1 MAEYYNVTTN
11 LGDAEIAAAIT
22 NNAKIQITHIAF
34 GDGAGSVPTPSK
46 TRTTLVREVH
56 RQAVT
61 KYERHPTNLNWIVIE
76 TIIPSDIGG
85 FTIREMGIIGNGK
98 LLSHGSHAPFEKVAD
113 PSGVSE
119 YRLKFTQNIT
129 DGNVVSITLDD
140 SLIYATQAWVE
151 ENFIKRSEIVN
162 NLTTDDETKPVSAK
176 QAKKL
181 QDEKLSKTSNL
192 SDLQSASSARTNLGL
207 GTAATLDAGSLQGQ
221 VMRRGAFGVGNGGT
235 EASSNVVSGVNGAN
249 FNNYATIPGGF
260 GVYDSAAIN
269 KPIQFEQAEAGVLI
283 QHNGGWAGFLQIAA
297 PTYYSTNPRIYCRTA
312 MGASP
317 VLGTWR
323 FFRDSLNTT
332 TNANG
337 YLVPSSPVIQIHAES
352 FVLNDDAKTLKAEC
366 VKFSIGHYEISNVDG
381 FHQEGWYINTPTDRN
396 QNPLIAIEY
405 NFDAEQRKITIN
417 SYAVK
422 PGVFP
427 FEPDL
432 SQPMDA
438 PEGRWIDVRLY
449 EPAWL
454 NNSELPPVS
463 EIIQDK
469 NGNIAPSQYHILEN
483 EMWIISDEDALK
495 LTYEKRES
503 MRPLTRRQF
512 KLALLEN
519 GLLDQ
524 IENSISAIEDDQTR
538 ARIQIEYTE
547 ATEFHRTSDSV
558 MYMCQLL
565 NLNDDQVDQM
575 WTEALNL

>member
-34 GDGAGSVPTPSK
+34 GDGNGSVPTPSK
-46 TRTTLVREVH
+46 SRTALVREVH

-61 KYERHPTNLNWIVIE
+61 KYERHATNTNWIVIE

-98 LLSHGSHAPFEKVAD
+98 LISHGSHAPFEKVAD

-162 NLTTDDETKPVSAK
+162 NLTTDDETKPVSAT

-181 QDEKLSKTSNL
+181 HDEKLSKSLNL
-192 SDLQSASSARTNLGL
+192 SDLQNAASARTNLGL
-207 GTAATLDAGSLQGQ
+207 GTAATANVTTGYADTTIGR
-221 VMRRGAFGVGNGGT
+221 VMNVGAFGLG
-235 EASSNVVSGVNGAN
+235 
-249 FNNYATIPGGF
+249 
-260 GVYDSAAIN
+260 AIN
-269 KPIQFEQAEAGVLI
+269 MQQKWGAAETPSISEVGSGFYLHGDNSCLLFKSAYYRWGCLLRMPHHAGE
-283 QHNGGWAGFLQIAA
+283 GSPRFRRSIASDYSGLLE
-297 PTYYSTNPRIYCRTA
+297 PTYQTFYTT
-312 MGASP
+312 
-317 VLGTWR
+317 V
-323 FFRDSLNTT
+323 NTT
-332 TNANG
+332 VNSNG
-337 YLVPSSPVIQIHAES
+337 VLVPSSPVIQIHS
-352 FVLNDDAKTLKAEC
+352 DNFILNDDAKNLKAEC
-366 VKFSIGHYEISNVDG
+366 VKVGIGHYEISNVDG

-454 NNSELPPVS
+454 NNSEFPPVS

-483 EMWIISDEDALK
+483 EMWIISDEDAEK
-495 LTYEKRES
+495 LAYEKRIS

-547 ATEFHRTSDSV
+547 ATEFHRMSDSV

-565 NLNDDQVDQM
+565 NLTGDQVDQM
-575 WTEALNL
+575 WNEALNL